1 VCVQLCH
8 RDGVISVRAIE
19 RVEHRG
25 RAPFP
30 LGRLIK
36 VRATNLT
43 ADVLLCLVKLDLAI
57 AVRVQT
63 QEELLQ
69 TGSVQY
75 LPSAA
80 RSNCLRMHRYRLT
93 TVVRLPRRRIGQVL
107 YGAARGR
114 R

>member
-1 VCVQLCH
+1 MCVQLCH

-63 QEELLQ
+63 QEELLAPAPEAQ
-69 TGSVQY
+69 A
-75 LPSAA
+75 LALSA
-80 RSNCLRMHRYRLT
+80 N
-93 TVVRLPRRRIGQVL
+93 
-107 YGAARGR
+107 
-114 R
+114 